1 MGKITK
7 SIPHLSKE
15 EIQAR
20 IKATVGFW
28 RVQKW
33 LVIWNAL
40 VDPRPAGEI
49 ALHTGLAEQSVHNL
63 ISRYNRLGPEAVEGP
78 GKGGRRRSY
87 LSWEEEASF
96 LESFRQAAL
105 TGKIA
110 TAAEIKVDLERRIGQ
125 KVHKTMVYRL
135 LKRHGWRKLAP
146 QPGCSP
152 AAAKACFPLNNAGQ
166 GPASRRLGAGPRRAE
181 SARPSRRPGF
191 PPARG

>member
-15 EIQAR
+15 EIQER

-33 LVIWNAL
+33 LVVWNAL
-40 VDPRPAGEI
+40 VAPRPAKEI

-87 LSWEEEASF
+87 LSWDEEVSF

-105 TGKIA
+105 SGQIA
-110 TAAEIKVDLERRIGQ
+110 TAAEIKEALEKRLSH
-125 KVHKTMVYRL
+125 KVHKTMVSRL
-135 LKRHGWRKLAP
+135 LKRQGWR
-146 QPGCSP
+146 
-152 AAAKACFPLNNAGQ
+152 
-166 GPASRRLGAGPRRAE
+166 RLVPRPFHVDADREKHEAFKKT
-181 SARPSRRPGF
+181 P
-191 PPARG
+191 

>member
-15 EIQAR
+15 EIQER

-49 ALHTGLAEQSVHNL
+49 ALHAGLAEQSVHNL
-63 ISRYNRLGPEAVEGP
+63 ISRYNRLGPEAVAGP

-96 LESFRQAAL
+96 LESFRHAAL

-110 TAAEIKVDLERRIGQ
+110 TAAEIKVALERRLGQ
-125 KVHKTMVYRL
+125 KVRKTTVYRL
-135 LKRHGWRKLAP
+135 LKRHGWRKLVP
-146 QPGCSP
+146 RPFHVDTV
-152 AAAKACFPLNNAGQ
+152 KAEQEAFKKT
-166 GPASRRLGAGPRRAE
+166 S
-181 SARPSRRPGF
+181 
-191 PPARG
+191 

>member
-7 SIPHLSKE
+7 SIPYLSKE
-15 EIQAR
+15 AIQER

-40 VDPRPAGEI
+40 VAPRPAKEI

-87 LSWEEEASF
+87 LSWDEEAAF

-105 TGKIA
+105 TGQIA
-110 TAAEIKVDLERRIGQ
+110 TAADIKEALEKRLGH

-135 LKRHGWRKLAP
+135 LKRQCWRKLVP
-146 QPGCSP
+146 RPFQVDPDQEKP
-152 AAAKACFPLNNAGQ
+152 ATFK
-166 GPASRRLGAGPRRAE
+166 
-181 SARPSRRPGF
+181 
-191 PPARG
+191 

>member
-15 EIQAR
+15 EIQER

-33 LVIWNAL
+33 LVVWNAL
-40 VDPRPAGEI
+40 VAPRPAKEI

-87 LSWEEEASF
+87 LSWDEEASF
-96 LESFRQAAL
+96 FESFRHATL
-105 TGKIA
+105 TGQIA
-110 TAAEIKVDLERRIGQ
+110 TAAEIKEALEKCLGH
-125 KVHKTMVYRL
+125 KVHKTMVSRL
-135 LKRHGWRKLAP
+135 LKRQGWRKVV
-146 QPGCSP
+146 
-152 AAAKACFPLNNAGQ
+152 
-166 GPASRRLGAGPRRAE
+166 PRPFHVDADKE
-181 SARPSRRPGF
+181 KQEAFKKTP
-191 PPARG
+191 

>member
-40 VDPRPAGEI
+40 VDPRPAKEI

-78 GKGGRRRSY
+78 GKGGRRRCY
-87 LSWEEEASF
+87 LNWDEEASF

-105 TGKIA
+105 TDKMA
-110 TAAEIKVDLERRIGQ
+110 TVAEIKEALEKRLGH

-135 LKRHGWRKLAP
+135 LKRQGWLKRT
-146 QPGCSP
+146 
-152 AAAKACFPLNNAGQ
+152 AG
-166 GPASRRLGAGPRRAE
+166 
-181 SARPSRRPGF
+181 
-191 PPARG
+191 